1 MPPHILSPTSDIDN
15 TPIYNQEYSL
25 TCEVTGKLEVD
36 VTWLKYDDPVNDF
49 KDQIDT
55 VISINDG
62 PFDLTTGVNSTL
74 HWEPQGSQA
83 TCETVTKYDG
93 DYRCVAKNT
102 GPDGGERE
110 KMSAVIRLTTRCKC
124 FRYYHKIASLFLHFK
139 YKLLHA

>member
-1 MPPHILSPTSDIDN
+1 MPPNILSPTSDIDT

-25 TCEVTGKLEVD
+25 TCEVTSKPQVD

-55 VISINDG
+55 EISISDG

-74 HWEPQGSQA
+74 PWEPQCSGA
-83 TCETVTKYDG
+83 TCEIVTRYNG

-102 GPDGGERE
+102 GPDGEERE
-110 KMSAVIRLTTRCKC
+110 KMSAIIKLTTNCEYFIYDNYISSIVQCLTVK
-124 FRYYHKIASLFLHFK
+124 
-139 YKLLHA
+139 